1 MIVGLGNPGPKYARN
16 RHNIG
21 FQVVDILARRH
32 GISLSRSKFNALYGI
47 GPIGSARRAEYG
59 RLASANAAS
68 QKTLIV
74 RPLTF
79 MNLCGN
85 AIAPLANF
93 YRIEPPDIFVIY
105 DELDLPSGQLRL
117 RPFGGSGGHNGMKS
131 LIARLGTDRFPR
143 ARVGIGRP
151 QGPMRPADYVL
162 QNFSASEE
170 IVFETL
176 RPQIADAAE
185 RWLSFGIDLAMNR
198 YNVAH
203 KASTSNQDRPDHGTE
218 SQKAPRRRAP

>member
-1 MIVGLGNPGPKYARN
+1 M
-16 RHNIG
+16 
-21 FQVVDILARRH
+21 
-32 GISLSRSKFNALYGI
+32 
-47 GPIGSARRAEYG
+47 
-59 RLASANAAS
+59 
-68 QKTLIV
+68 

-85 AIAPLANF
+85 AVAPLASY
-93 YRIEPPDIFVIY
+93 YRIESPDIFVIY

-131 LIARLGTDRFPR
+131 LITRLGTDRFPR

-151 QGPMRPADYVL
+151 QSPMRPADYVL
-162 QNFSASEE
+162 QNFSPSEE

-176 RPQIADAAE
+176 RRQIADAAE
-185 RWLSFGIDLAMNR
+185 CWLSFGIDLAMNR

-203 KASTSNQDRPDHGTE
+203 RASSPIQDGPEQGTA
-218 SQKAPRRRAP
+218 SQRAPRR